1 MSRSFRYYTIMMVVK
16 VVTKKILKLLKKRD
30 DRLKNKFEN
39 LELELH
45 ESNDLEKT
53 VEQGLANES
62 NEFFEEEV
70 LWWGGDSTLFESN
83 GADESFGNIEKVV
96 QRIKKTELYYKIAKN
111 ESLSMETIT
120 DNKESYILMTWDS
133 DYLNLAERRK
143 YIEQIRHFQISFR
156 SMGIKV
162 QLVHNHKRLGL
173 STNLGVKVKIE
184 REEINDRIS
193 ASTLGGEKQV

>member
-1 MSRSFRYYTIMMVVK
+1 M
-16 VVTKKILKLLKKRD
+16 
-30 DRLKNKFEN
+30 KNKFEN
-39 LELELH
+39 LELELQ
-45 ESNDLEKT
+45 ESNNLDKP
-53 VEQGLANES
+53 VEQDVDQER

-83 GADESFGNIEKVV
+83 GADESFGNVEKVV
-96 QRIKKTELYYKIAKN
+96 LRLKKTELYYKLAKN

-184 REEINDRIS
+184 REETNDRVS
-193 ASTLGGEKQV
+193 VSTLGGEKQV